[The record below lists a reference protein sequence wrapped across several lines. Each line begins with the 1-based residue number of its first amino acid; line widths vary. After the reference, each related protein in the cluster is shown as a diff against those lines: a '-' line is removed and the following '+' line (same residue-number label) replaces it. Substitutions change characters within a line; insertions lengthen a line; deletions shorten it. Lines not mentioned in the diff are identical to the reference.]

1 MDVLPYVSF
10 DFVGLLH
17 LHDLRCWLVE
27 FLWDYDKLW
36 QWDSKFM
43 QVHFIIDSAF
53 FCYTA
58 TKLAQAQK
66 FNDPKDPCKVLV
78 ATDAIG
84 MGINL

>member
-1 MDVLPYVSF
+1 MLF
-10 DFVGLLH
+10 DFVALLH
-17 LHDLRCWLVE
+17 LQDMRCWLID
-27 FLWDYDKLW
+27 FLCDYDNEIPSTYKYISSLT
-36 QWDSKFM
+36 
-43 QVHFIIDSAF
+43 VHSFSYI
-53 FCYTA
+53 A

>member
-1 MDVLPYVSF
+1 MHELPSMF
-10 DFVGLLH
+10 NH
-17 LHDLRCWLVE
+17 WNC
-27 FLWDYDKLW
+27 
-36 QWDSKFM
+36 
-43 QVHFIIDSAF
+43 IF

>member
-1 MDVLPYVSF
+1 
-10 DFVGLLH
+10 
-17 LHDLRCWLVE
+17 
-27 FLWDYDKLW
+27 
-36 QWDSKFM
+36 M